1 VAPALLFLAQA
12 GYERIMKEHA
22 LARRGTPASDKNQI
36 QVISRA
42 AAILRVVEQ
51 EGTGLSLG
59 QIAGRVGLARSTVQ
73 RIVNALEGEGLLFVA
88 GAAGKVVLGPALLRL
103 ARTSGPDFAEIARP
117 QLTKLSGDLQETVDL
132 AAIRKDRATFIDQ
145 VIGPQRLRA
154 VSAIGESFPL
164 YCTAN
169 GKAYLATLE
178 DEQIERLLGR
188 SFERRTPSTITNLND
203 LISELNEARAQG
215 FAFDREEHTVGI
227 CAAGVAMPDHLGN
240 PHAISVPVPTARFVD
255 EESNITKHLLKT
267 KAILSKLVE
276 IKGRR

>member
-1 VAPALLFLAQA
+1 MAPALLFLAQA

-103 ARTSGPDFAEIARP
+103 ART
-117 QLTKLSGDLQETVDL
+117 
-132 AAIRKDRATFIDQ
+132 
-145 VIGPQRLRA
+145 
-154 VSAIGESFPL
+154 
-164 YCTAN
+164 
-169 GKAYLATLE
+169 
-178 DEQIERLLGR
+178 
-188 SFERRTPSTITNLND
+188 
-203 LISELNEARAQG
+203 
-215 FAFDREEHTVGI
+215 
-227 CAAGVAMPDHLGN
+227 
-240 PHAISVPVPTARFVD
+240 
-255 EESNITKHLLKT
+255 
-267 KAILSKLVE
+267 
-276 IKGRR
+276 

>member
-1 VAPALLFLAQA
+1 
-12 GYERIMKEHA
+12 MKKHA
-22 LARRGTPASDKNQI
+22 VARRGPSAPEKNQI

-42 AAILRVVEQ
+42 AAILRVVEE

-103 ARTSGPDFAEIARP
+103 ARTTGPDFAEIARP

-132 AAIRKDRATFIDQ
+132 AAIRKDRAIFIDQ

-169 GKAYLATLE
+169 GKAYLAMLD
-178 DEQIERLLGR
+178 DEHIERLLGR

-203 LISELNEARAQG
+203 LLSELKGVRAQG
-215 FAFDREEHTVGI
+215 FAIDREEHTLGI
-227 CAAGVAMPDHLGN
+227 SAAGVALVDHLGN
-240 PHAISVPVPTARFVD
+240 PHAISIPVPTARFVD
-255 EESNITKHLLKT
+255 EEASIAKHLLKA
-267 KAILSKLVE
+267 KATLSKLVE
-276 IKGRR
+276 VKGRG